1 MPQIGIS
8 GCPQTPLQRWPPFIK
23 PPMLKTWIHPT
34 MLDFKKAYNLCNIRN
49 ITFSKPSRPPRG
61 RWGGCGYS
69 WFQVTGIIEWGQN
82 SKPTKIPAPTPQK
95 YHAAF
100 LSHKIFEK
108 ALNDITRKIETLVLN
123 TQKNSYLNQATQKN
137 TCQNFSSPKNSSII
151 PITRNP
157 EYICLRLQGQDNLR
171 FGAKLAIG
179 LTTIK
184 EMCFQALHVC
194 FKQ

>member
-34 MLDFKKAYNLCNIRN
+34 MLDFKKYNLCNIRN